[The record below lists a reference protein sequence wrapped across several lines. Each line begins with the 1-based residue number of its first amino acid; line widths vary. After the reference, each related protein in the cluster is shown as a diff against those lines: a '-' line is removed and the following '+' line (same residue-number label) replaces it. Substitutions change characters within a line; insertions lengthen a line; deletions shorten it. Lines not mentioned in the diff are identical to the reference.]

1 MPPSS
6 SSRQGASRGL
16 IDAHLTGEV
25 GWGGGRAPRQAPC
38 FASEAQ
44 RVHRGAERGPCG
56 ARQQH
61 ASRERDRAPPR
72 TALPAAGQPSRS
84 PWPCQISRR
93 PSAPT
98 PDLDPPPPIYLPR
111 VVSGDR
117 GLRRM
122 QLSSHC
128 RTSTSKAGDKALE
141 RVAQAYLPSSF
152 ISSHFMRRGG
162 GCRRVGPGPFL
173 N

>member
-1 MPPSS
+1 M
-6 SSRQGASRGL
+6 
-16 IDAHLTGEV
+16 
-25 GWGGGRAPRQAPC
+25 GWWARAAPRQAPC

-72 TALPAAGQPSRS
+72 TALPAAEQPSRS
-84 PWPCQISRR
+84 PWPCVSRR

-128 RTSTSKAGDKALE
+128 HTSTSKAGLLRKAH
-141 RVAQAYLPSSF
+141 RIFS
-152 ISSHFMRRGG
+152 FMRSRLVE
-162 GCRRVGPGPFL
+162 RTHTSNAKKR
-173 N
+173 